1 MSLAI
6 PQQKVAYL
14 SVQQVYL
21 FYPNSI
27 VHLKLTYH
35 TYHILSINCMFKM
48 SKFSLKKYSIS
59 ILFTLNMHSILVL
72 KYTQYTTL

>member
-35 TYHILSINCMFKM
+35 ILSINCMFKM
-48 SKFSLKKYSIS
+48 SKFSLKKY
-59 ILFTLNMHSILVL
+59 
-72 KYTQYTTL
+72 